1 MVVTDVAI
9 DGLFLAEDPVWE
21 EVSLALVAGADIVAF
36 DGLFL
41 VDDIAGPEV
50 FLDNSAECWKLMQF

>member
-1 MVVTDVAI
+1 M
-9 DGLFLAEDPVWE
+9 
-21 EVSLALVAGADIVAF
+21 SLALVAGADIVAF